1 MKTDTVSVSF
11 RWQDPGRQGARAGR
25 NSQCDTV
32 MQQI

>member
-11 RWQDPGRQGARAGR
+11 RWQEGRQGARAGR